1 MGRADIE
8 SRTEAL
14 LQPILDEHSFELVDV
29 EYVKEG
35 SDWYL
40 RAYIDKEGGISI
52 NDCELVSRA
61 LEARLDEVDMIPDAY
76 ILEVSSPGLT
86 RPLKKER
93 DFIRNEGKPVEVHL
107 YKAVE
112 GDKIFIGDLKAW
124 DDTTVTVDVGENEE
138 ELITFDRKNI
148 SVIKQYFDF

>member
-8 SRTEAL
+8 AKTEKL
-14 LQPILDEHSFELVDV
+14 LQPILDENSFELVDV

-40 RAYIDKEGGISI
+40 RAYIDKEGGINI

-61 LEARLDEVDMIPDAY
+61 LEARLDEADLIPDTY

-93 DFIRNEGKPVEVHL
+93 DFIRNMGKPVEVHL
-107 YKAVE
+107 YKALD
-112 GDKIFIGDLKAW
+112 GDKIFIGDLKGY
-124 DDTTVTVDVGENEE
+124 DESSVTVDVGEDAEE
-138 ELITFDRKNI
+138 NITFDRKNI
-148 SVIKQYFDF
+148 SVIKQYFEF